1 MNMFE
6 YGMFEGKWWV
16 WFLDREPYEQ
26 NGPFLTE
33 EEARARAE
41 QCSKELGLE
50 FRRGA
55 DRD

>member
-1 MNMFE
+1 MFE
-6 YGMFEGKWWV
+6 YGRFQSQWWV
-16 WFLDREPYEQ
+16 WFLEAEPYEY

-41 QCSKELGLE
+41 QCSKEMGLE
-50 FRRGA
+50 FRRGI